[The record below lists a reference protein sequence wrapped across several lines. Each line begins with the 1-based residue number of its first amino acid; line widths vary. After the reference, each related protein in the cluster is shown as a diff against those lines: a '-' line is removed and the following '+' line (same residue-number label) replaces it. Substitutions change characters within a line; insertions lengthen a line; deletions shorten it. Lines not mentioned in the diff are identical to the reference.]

1 MKGYDDEM
9 SRLQQI
15 LEQQQRDATDAELAR
30 IDELNALREDNE
42 RQQQETQEKYDKM
55 LEDHEERLQKMIDE
69 NNEKNL
75 KIEQENAKRQQAAD
89 SKVNE
94 LAKKI
99 TLLESEKVKQESQY
113 MQNLLDATNKS

>member
-42 RQQQETQEKYDKM
+42 RQQQETEEKYDKM
-55 LEDHEERLQKMIDE
+55 LEDYEERLQKMIDE

-75 KIEQENAKRQQAAD
+75 VVTKMNG
-89 SKVNE
+89 
-94 LAKKI
+94 
-99 TLLESEKVKQESQY
+99 
-113 MQNLLDATNKS
+113 